1 MDDKIEELLVKKL
14 DEGLSDSEERELN
27 VWLGE
32 SWEHAV
38 IFKEMREVRLWMDT
52 GKSYNP
58 DVKSGFKK
66 IRWRYRPYRDWETD
80 RKSTRLNSSHIT
92 RSRMPSSA

>member
-1 MDDKIEELLVKKL
+1 MMDDKIEELLVKKL

-66 IRWRYRPYRDWETD
+66 IRWRYRHE
-80 RKSTRLNSSHIT
+80 
-92 RSRMPSSA
+92 RMIRRMRYAAF

>member
-1 MDDKIEELLVKKL
+1 MMDDKIEELLVKKL
-14 DEGLSDSEERELN
+14 DEGLSDSGERELN

-52 GKSYNP
+52 GKS
-58 DVKSGFKK
+58 
-66 IRWRYRPYRDWETD
+66 
-80 RKSTRLNSSHIT
+80 
-92 RSRMPSSA
+92 

>member
-38 IFKEMREVRLWMDT
+38 IFKEMCVCGW
-52 GKSYNP
+52 
-58 DVKSGFKK
+58 
-66 IRWRYRPYRDWETD
+66 IRV
-80 RKSTRLNSSHIT
+80 NHIIL
-92 RSRMPSSA
+92 M